1 MRITTWNVN
10 GLRSAV
16 RGDFEHW
23 LCQSGDDV
31 VCLQE
36 VKAEADLLTTHWFDG
51 YRGYWYPAARPG
63 CSGVATLV
71 RDGIEPRSV
80 TRGIGHASD
89 LEGRV
94 LTTSFDELTVVNV
107 YAPHSHRTLS
117 RLPEKVSFLAAL
129 TRYVSQLRSDGHRLV
144 LVGDFNVAHQD
155 IDLRNAKANRKNA
168 GFLPEE
174 RQWVT
179 ELLSSGFV
187 DTFRQFEDGPGHYTW
202 WSMRDGVKAR
212 NVGWRLDYAFVEGA
226 LTERLQASRLQPER
240 PGSDHCPV
248 TVHFTPVA
256 RAAHPKPTIR
266 YAGPGGFLER
276 AS

>member
-1 MRITTWNVN
+1 MRVTTWNVN

-51 YRGYWYPAARPG
+51 YHSYWYPAGRPG
-63 CSGVATLV
+63 YSGVATLV
-71 RDGIEPRSV
+71 RYGIEPRSV

-89 LEGRV
+89 VEGRV
-94 LTTSFDELTVVNV
+94 LTTAFDDLTVVNV

-129 TRYVSQLRSDGHRLV
+129 TRYVSHLRSDGHRVV

-155 IDLRNAKANRKNA
+155 IDLRNAKTNRKNA

-179 ELLSSGFV
+179 ELLASGFV
-187 DTFRQFEDGPGHYTW
+187 DAFRRFEDGPGHYTW

-212 NVGWRLDYAFVEGA
+212 NVGWRLDYAFVEES
-226 LTERLQASRLQPER
+226 LASRLESCRHQPER
-240 PGSDHCPV
+240 SGSDHCPV
-248 TVHFTPVA
+248 SVEFTASMTAACVSPSAFEAVA
-256 RAAHPKPTIR
+256 SS
-266 YAGPGGFLER
+266 GPR
-276 AS
+276 